1 MVAFLGEEWLALHES
16 LGADLPE
23 RPGVSARLQFVV
35 TGTPSG
41 EVAYGLTIEDGRVV
55 AARLG
60 LAADAD
66 VTFTETYKDAV
77 AVSNGELDLH
87 AGFMQG
93 RVKLVGDVGALMA
106 VLPLTQS
113 GDYRTLVAS
122 VAAATDG

>member
-1 MVAFLGEEWLALHES
+1 MVAFLSEEWLALHES

-41 EVAYGLTIEDGRVV
+41 EVAYVLSIADGRVV
-55 AARLG
+55 AVRMG
-60 LAADAD
+60 HDDDAD
-66 VTFTETYKDAV
+66 VTFTESYKDA
-77 AVSNGELDLH
+77 AAIANGELDLH
-87 AGFMQG
+87 VGFMQG
-93 RVKLVGDVGALMA
+93 RVKFVGDMGALMA

-113 GDYRTLVAS
+113 GDYRTLIAS